1 MDKFRALQTF
11 VAVAECAGFAAAAR
25 KLNMSPPAV
34 TRYVSML
41 EEELGTRLFTRTTRT
56 LNLTQA
62 GERFLADSSRILA
75 DLADAEDAA
84 VGSHGQIAGE
94 LRVTAPVL
102 FGRMFVT
109 PILAEFLQMHA
120 QITAR
125 TLFVDRNVNLID
137 EGLDVA
143 LRIGDLADSSLTATR
158 CGWVRQTVFASP
170 DYLKRCG
177 QPAHPRDLARCQVI
191 HSVAVSEASR
201 WQFDDDGKTISVP
214 VEPKI
219 RMNTNDAVIEMVLA
233 GQGIA
238 RLLSYQIAP
247 HVAEGRLVP
256 VLRRFEPAA
265 IPIHV
270 LHAEGRRTSG
280 RVRAFVDHVVA
291 RLRADANL
299 QEQSSR

>member
-11 VAVAECAGFAAAAR
+11 VAVAECAGFAAASR

-62 GERFLADSSRILA
+62 GERFLADSTRILA
-75 DLADAEDAA
+75 DLAEAEDAA
-84 VGSHGQIAGE
+84 IGSHRQIAGE

-102 FGRMFVT
+102 FGRIFVT
-109 PILAEFLQMHA
+109 PILAEFLETHTQV
-120 QITAR
+120 TAR

-143 LRIGDLADSSLTATR
+143 VRIGELADSTLTATR

-177 QPAHPRDLARCQVI
+177 RPAHPRDLAEHRVI
-191 HSVAVSEASR
+191 NSVAVSEASR
-201 WQFDDDGKTISVP
+201 WQFDDNGMIISVP
-214 VEPKI
+214 VDPKI
-219 RMNTNDAVIEMVLA
+219 RMNTNDAVIEMVSA

-247 HVAEGRLVP
+247 HVAEGRLET
-256 VLRRFEPAA
+256 VLSRFEPPAM
-265 IPIHV
+265 PIHV
-270 LHAEGRRTSG
+270 LHAEGRRTSA
-280 RVRAFVDHVVA
+280 RVRSFVDHIA
-291 RLRADANL
+291 GRLRADASL
-299 QEQSSR
+299 REQQSR

>member
-62 GERFLADSSRILA
+62 GERFLADSTRVLA
-75 DLADAEDAA
+75 DLAEAEDAA

-109 PILAEFLQMHA
+109 PILAEFLAMHS
-120 QITAR
+120 QVTAR

-143 LRIGDLADSSLTATR
+143 VRIGELADSSLTATR
-158 CGWVRQTVFASP
+158 CGWVRQAVFALP
-170 DYLKRCG
+170 DYLDRNG
-177 QPAHPRDLARCQVI
+177 RPAHPRDLAEHRVI
-191 HSVAVSEASR
+191 NAVAVSESSR
-201 WQFDDDGKTISVP
+201 WQFNDNGRTISVP
-214 VEPKI
+214 VDPRV

-238 RLLSYQIAP
+238 RLLSYQ
-247 HVAEGRLVP
+247 VARHLADGRLVP
-256 VLRRFEPAA
+256 VLSRFEPPAM
-265 IPIHV
+265 PIHV
-270 LHAEGRRTSG
+270 LHAEGRRTSA
-280 RVRAFVDHVVA
+280 RVRSFVDHIA
-291 RLRADANL
+291 GRIRADASL
-299 QEQSSR
+299 QEQQSK

>member
-109 PILAEFLQMHA
+109 PILAEFLLMHA

-191 HSVAVSEASR
+191 QSVAVSEASR

-256 VLRRFEPAA
+256 VLRRFEPPA

-291 RLRADANL
+291 RLRADADL

>member
-62 GERFLADSSRILA
+62 GERFLTDSTRILS
-75 DLADAEDAA
+75 DLAEAEDAA
-84 VGSHGQIAGE
+84 VGTHGQIAGE

-102 FGRMFVT
+102 FGRIFVT
-109 PILAEFLQMHA
+109 PILAEFLEMHTHV
-120 QITAR
+120 TAR
-125 TLFVDRNVNLID
+125 TLFVDRNVNLIE

-143 LRIGDLADSSLTATR
+143 LRIGELADSSLIAIR

-170 DYLKRCG
+170 DYLQRCG
-177 QPAHPRDLARCQVI
+177 LPAHPRELAAHRVI
-191 HSVAVSEASR
+191 NSVAVSESSR
-201 WQFDDDGKTISVP
+201 WLFDDDGKTISVP
-214 VEPKI
+214 VDPRI
-219 RMNTNDAVIEMVLA
+219 RMNTNDAVIEMVSA

-238 RLLSYQIAP
+238 CLLSYQVAP
-247 HVAEGRLVP
+247 HVAEGRIQPILT
-256 VLRRFEPAA
+256 RFEPPAM
-265 IPIHV
+265 PVHV
-270 LHAEGRRTSG
+270 LHAEGRRTSA
-280 RVRAFVDHVVA
+280 RVRSFVDHVVD
-291 RLRADANL
+291 RLRAETSL
-299 QEQSSR
+299 QVAQN